1 MSALH
6 PAVPAAAATVGAD
19 SPGRR
24 YLAGGDQ
31 PGDGPA
37 ERPLADG
44 AALGDS
50 PDLYSA
56 VLRRHLGRAQ

>member
-6 PAVPAAAATVGAD
+6 TAVLAAAATVGAN

-24 YLAGGDQ
+24 DLAGGDQ

-44 AALGDS
+44 AALGD
-50 PDLYSA
+50 PLDLYSA
-56 VLRRHLGRAQ
+56 VLRRHLGCTQ